1 MPENLHRPAAQPAL
15 GGSGLNG
22 PARPVQRFE
31 CLLNEP
37 MPWIARFV
45 LEVLGTIVLMV
56 VSIVAI
62 VVGGGGG
69 AEVGIATLGAV
80 TAIISNGSG
89 RRPRA

>member
-1 MPENLHRPAAQPAL
+1 
-15 GGSGLNG
+15 
-22 PARPVQRFE
+22 
-31 CLLNEP
+31 

-62 VVGGGGG
+62 VVGGGG